1 MVAQG
6 AYVRVVVLCV
16 WSCVRQDW
24 HAASIGRQ
32 DGAVL
37 AEAPELSAIHRT
49 TVESLYVLGVRRG
62 RETAPGLMAALAE

>member
-1 MVAQG
+1 
-6 AYVRVVVLCV
+6 
-16 WSCVRQDW
+16 VRQDG